1 MAITIPILTDF
12 NGRGIDRGIKQFQR
26 LETKGQKAGF
36 PHSQGRAIPAA
47 LALGAIGLAAK
58 AGLDGVMADDEA
70 LANLQSTITSTGNAA
85 NITSESFFAYANQL
99 QKVTGTGADQ
109 ITQGAALLATFKNVR
124 NETGK
129 GIRFSTGRRKP
140 RLTCQRRGS
149 AIFQG
154 LTRCWARR

>member
-36 PHSQGRAIPAA
+36 LIRKAALPAA

-99 QKVTGTGADQ
+99 QKVTAPGPTRSPRAPRCSPPSKMF
-109 ITQGAALLATFKNVR
+109 ATKRARV
-124 NETGK
+124 
-129 GIRFSTGRRKP
+129 IRFSTERRKP
-140 RLTCQRRGS
+140 RLTCQKGVRRS
-149 AIFQG
+149 F
-154 LTRCWARR
+154 RV